1 MATTKTEATV
11 EDLYNAPDDGNYE
24 LVNGKL
30 VRMPPTGFGPG
41 RTSGSIYRSLSE
53 YEEATGS
60 GYALPDGVAFIVN
73 LPNRRSFSPDTAFTL
88 SAPENTERF
97 ADGAPIFAVE
107 VRSENDHGPRM
118 DRAYADKRADY
129 FAAGTEV
136 VWDVNPRT
144 QIIASYYR
152 EQPDAPI
159 AFRRG
164 EIAHAEP
171 VLPGWRIPVDQVFRA
186 P

>member
-30 VRMPPTGFGPG
+30 VRIPPTGFGPG
-41 RTSGSIYRSLSE
+41 RISVRICRGLEQSE
-53 YEEATGS
+53 EETQS
-60 GYALPDGVAFIVN
+60 GYAIPDGVAFIVN
-73 LPNRRSFSPDTAFTL
+73 LPNRRSFGPDAAFTRV
-88 SAPENTERF
+88 APENVERF

-107 VRSENDHGPRM
+107 VRSEHDHGPGM
-118 DRAYADKRADY
+118 DRAYAEKRADY

-144 QIIASYYR
+144 QTIASYHR
-152 EQPDAPI
+152 DQPDTPI
-159 AFRRG
+159 VFKRG

-171 VLPGWRIPVDQVFRA
+171 ALPGWQILR
-186 P
+186 